1 MTKLSKKD
9 QDWFDRATDNA
20 LHVIAP
26 CDAKSYL
33 IQKDAEHKA
42 EIDEL
47 NSQID
52 FKIKECMELAQACS
66 RYKQSLA
73 QHDKQAEIEKLKA
86 GELKSD
92 LLAMCNARRLIKANK
107 RTSNGRLASE
117 LFGMGCGSGRD
128 YCRKLGLNPDS
139 NETNYN
145 KSVNQIKEQK

>member
-1 MTKLSKKD
+1 MTELSEKD
-9 QDWFDRATDNA
+9 QRFLNLTKGYSSEYGDVVEVRFVEE
-20 LHVIAP
+20 L
-26 CDAKSYL
+26 L
-33 IQKDAEHKA
+33 IQKDNEHK
-42 EIDEL
+42 
-47 NSQID
+47 
-52 FKIKECMELAQACS
+52 
-66 RYKQSLA
+66 
-73 QHDKQAEIEKLKA
+73 AEIEKLKA
-86 GELKSD
+86 NELKSD